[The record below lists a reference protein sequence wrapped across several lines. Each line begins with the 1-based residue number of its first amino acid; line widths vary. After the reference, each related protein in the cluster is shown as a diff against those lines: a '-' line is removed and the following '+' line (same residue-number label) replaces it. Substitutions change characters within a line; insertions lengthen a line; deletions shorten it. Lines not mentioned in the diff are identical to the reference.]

1 MSHFLAKSIKIYMQ
15 KIIHHDQDV
24 FITKMKGCFNVC
36 KLTDKINHINGLKDK
51 HCMIISIY
59 AEKSLPKIQHAC
71 IIKVLENIELEGIH
85 LNIIKTIYEE
95 HVSNT
100 TLNIVF
106 HSVYK
111 SHFLFIHHLKDI

>member
-1 MSHFLAKSIKIYMQ
+1 MQ
-15 KIIHHDQDV
+15 KIIHHDQAS

-36 KLTDKINHINGLKDK
+36 KLIDKINHINGFKDK
-51 HCMIISIY
+51 HRMIISIY

-95 HVSNT
+95 HHPKYCIPQC
-100 TLNIVF
+100 L
-106 HSVYK
+106 
-111 SHFLFIHHLKDI
+111 